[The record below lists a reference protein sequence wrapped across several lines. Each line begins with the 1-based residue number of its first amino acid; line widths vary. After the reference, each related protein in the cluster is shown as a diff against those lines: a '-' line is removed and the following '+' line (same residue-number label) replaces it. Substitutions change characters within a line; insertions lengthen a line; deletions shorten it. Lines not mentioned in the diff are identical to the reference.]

1 VQNKSTKNELQARA
15 KNQNNNSGRSIMK
28 STVSN
33 NANKKLSPV
42 QREELLGALK
52 TRFEKNMIRHEG
64 CVDGSTGAA
73 GSQS

>member
-1 VQNKSTKNELQARA
+1 
-15 KNQNNNSGRSIMK
+15 MK